1 MGLHVLWTCT
11 LLALLVLTYLFLTNL
26 RGRFPGHSHFTGGI
40 KPGLVLCSHFTV
52 PPKYFCLAEL
62 VGWILSL

>member
-1 MGLHVLWTCT
+1 MGLHELCTCT
-11 LLALLVLTYLFLTNL
+11 LLALLVLAYSFLRNL
-26 RGRFPGHSHFTGGI
+26 RGSFSGHPHFTGGI
-40 KPGLVLCSHFTV
+40 KLGLVLCSHFTV

>member
-1 MGLHVLWTCT
+1 MGLHVLCTCT
-11 LLALLVLTYLFLTNL
+11 LLALLVLTYSFLRNL
-26 RGRFPGHSHFTGGI
+26 RGSFSGHPHFTGGI
-40 KPGLVLCSHFTV
+40 KLGLVLCSHFTV